1 VADSESR
8 TFLKIFRDG
17 AAPVSVLVSFA
28 EVRGRPRRTGPG
40 RSSRS
45 QTTLTC
51 RERTSTDLE
60 SVLAATAKSPEK
72 WNPTDSSS
80 IQYGLTRRQDGAT
93 VSDPVM
99 LAEYVVQYPKIFV
112 L

>member
-1 VADSESR
+1 VTWWARPLKAQVATLPDRELR
-8 TFLKIFRDG
+8 TVLKTVRDG

-45 QTTLTC
+45 QTGLIC

-60 SVLAATAKSPEK
+60 SVLGVSPRESESRI
-72 WNPTDSSS
+72 PLPMLSTDDRA
-80 IQYGLTRRQDGAT
+80 GLRQHSG
-93 VSDPVM
+93 
-99 LAEYVVQYPKIFV
+99 LAPA
-112 L
+112 

>member
-1 VADSESR
+1 ML
-8 TFLKIFRDG
+8 LKTFRDR

-60 SVLAATAKSPEK
+60 SELGNTRENGPTAAPNGIGPKRGNRARFAGQAPGKPAPRPWK
-72 WNPTDSSS
+72 
-80 IQYGLTRRQDGAT
+80 LTVPG
-93 VSDPVM
+93 
-99 LAEYVVQYPKIFV
+99 
-112 L
+112 